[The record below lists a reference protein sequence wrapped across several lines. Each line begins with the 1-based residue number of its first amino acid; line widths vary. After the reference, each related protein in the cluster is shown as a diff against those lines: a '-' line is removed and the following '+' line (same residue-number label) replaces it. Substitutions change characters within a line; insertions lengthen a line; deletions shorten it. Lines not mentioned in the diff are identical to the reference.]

1 MSIDSDY
8 LVEEYGIRLP
18 NELPLVLRSLRHQ
31 KRLSQQQVA
40 DMLGISQKTMSSLE
54 RKADMA
60 NFTRLVKLLELLDAE
75 FVIRPRS

>member
-1 MSIDSDY
+1 MNIDTDY
-8 LVEEYGIRLP
+8 LVEEYGILLP
-18 NELPLVLRSLRHQ
+18 KDLPLVLKSLRHQ
-31 KRLSQQQVA
+31 KGLSQQQVA

-60 NFTRLVKLLELLDAE
+60 NFARLVKLLELLDAE

>member
-1 MSIDSDY
+1 MNIDSDY
-8 LVEEYGIRLP
+8 LVEEYGVRLP
-18 NELPLVLRSLRHQ
+18 NDLPLVLRSLRHQ
-31 KRLSQQQVA
+31 KGLSQQQVA

>member
-31 KRLSQQQVA
+31 KGLSQQQVA